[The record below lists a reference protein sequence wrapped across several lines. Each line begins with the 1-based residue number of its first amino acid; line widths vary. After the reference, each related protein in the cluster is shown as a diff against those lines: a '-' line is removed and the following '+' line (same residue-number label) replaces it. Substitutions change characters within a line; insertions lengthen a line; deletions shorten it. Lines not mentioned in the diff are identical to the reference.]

1 MSLQDRRDAD
11 QGNGAYPLL
20 GSILSRCCGQLS
32 RTESVYAVAARAR
45 PESRLVVIRHITKF
59 TLQPTDIGR
68 FKSGQGRDGLTFGF
82 GGVVDVL
89 GKDHAK
95 TTAILGSCVSRLK
108 RSLQG
113 CCVV

>member
-1 MSLQDRRDAD
+1 MLWTAEPEREFIRS
-11 QGNGAYPLL
+11 G
-20 GSILSRCCGQLS
+20 
-32 RTESVYAVAARAR
+32 ARAR
-45 PESRLVVIRHITKF
+45 QESRLVVIRHITKF
-59 TLQPTDIGR
+59 ILQPTDIGR

-95 TTAILGSCVSRLK
+95 TTVILGSCVARLK

-113 CCVV
+113 CCVVLAASGDTCRQG